1 MDSGVRGYRTDRPSG
16 WPRPGSS
23 RRSVASATVTTTLWP
38 RRSTAFTRPRSSGGS
53 DHGRACPR
61 SKWQPCAG
69 SIGSTTGA
77 SSAPSGT
84 SCPQKPRPNTMQP
97 TRPSIWSHDSN
108 ETASGKPGTLH
119 IVPGR
124 SSFDRISSDDVF
136 RKLSVRR
143 SRRLAKRI
151 HERVFHLRPAAPVE
165 RYRWE
170 TYPYRSKKTPE
181 EVAKRLIPGK

>member
-1 MDSGVRGYRTDRPSG
+1 MDSGVRGYRTDRRTDRPSAS
-16 WPRPGSS
+16 PRPGSS
-23 RRSVASATVTTTLWP
+23 RRSVASATPTTTLWP

-108 ETASGKPGTLH
+108 ETASGKPGTLQ

-136 RKLSVRR
+136 RTLSVRR

-151 HERVFHLRPAAPVE
+151 NERVFHLRLAAPVE

-170 TYPYRSKKTPE
+170 AYPYRSKKRR
-181 EVAKRLIPGK
+181 KKSSQG